1 MLILTAKQRTEL
13 KRPLG
18 TLIKGTPNET
28 MSKFSRLIQ
37 KEKPTL
43 IISVGD
49 VVSQNM
55 LKHGISPQLIIV
67 DSKIMRAETEPFNTR
82 ISRKMRVR
90 NPAGTLTPE
99 TWAVLD
105 KALEQKD
112 PVQVTVDGEED
123 LLTLVAVLK
132 APQGSLVIYG
142 QPREGVVAVKVDK
155 TMKERVLKIVSAMK
169 QLPKA

>member
-1 MLILTAKQRTEL
+1 
-13 KRPLG
+13 
-18 TLIKGTPNET
+18 